1 MTQSSS
7 WQPHEK
13 LMKAFEALVV
23 GETIHVFNAIEIG
36 LKSGVSERNLG
47 HVWEKIRKQKHE

>member
-23 GETIHVFNAIEIG
+23 GETIHVFNARDRIEIWS
-36 LKSGVSERNLG
+36 L
-47 HVWEKIRKQKHE
+47 